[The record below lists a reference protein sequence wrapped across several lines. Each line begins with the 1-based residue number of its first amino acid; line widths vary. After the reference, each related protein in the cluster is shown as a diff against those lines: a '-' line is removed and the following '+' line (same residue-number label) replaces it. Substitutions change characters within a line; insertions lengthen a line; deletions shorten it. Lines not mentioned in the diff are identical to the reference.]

1 MNNSQTIA
9 ETIEYLSKNK
19 GISISALLSELKIN
33 KNALF
38 TMKNSGNLPRLE
50 NVVKFAD
57 YFNVPVDFL
66 LGTGVF
72 KNWEDINNKR
82 RKDMLLTLFKSAFPD
97 ININFSEIFNDEI
110 KLIRFLDLTV
120 KRIEINEGDGLDVYL
135 YGNVNDTAPAKIN
148 VSDTNKQKLM
158 NNYDLLNNE
167 GQQDL
172 VDYSYMLA
180 VNPRKLKESDKTV
193 SIDASKSAV
202 QKDG

>member
-1 MNNSQTIA
+1 MTFYEA
-9 ETIEYLSKNK
+9 LSKLMKERNVTSK
-19 GISISALLSELKIN
+19 ELSETLKFG
-33 KNALF
+33 KNQI
-38 TMKNSGNLPRLE
+38 KYWKDNGNIPNGEILIDLS
-50 NVVKFAD
+50 D

>member
-72 KNWEDINNKR
+72 KNWEDINNKK
-82 RKDMLLTLFKSAFPD
+82 RKDMLLTLFENSFP
-97 ININFSEIFNDEI
+97 NINFSEIFNDEI